1 MLVSTCVHRC
11 VEVGIDDKEEASML
25 ILSWKKWQ
33 QGAQHPPFFFFFF
46 LGHFKELNHLFL
58 GK

>member
-33 QGAQHPPFFFFFF
+33 QGAQHPP
-46 LGHFKELNHLFL
+46 LLGGGHFKELNHLFL